1 LAAAQ
6 AIIPALELQG
16 GGYITIQ
23 GPLAFEPLFTTTA
36 LVSVA
41 SAAMLARVLMQELSE
56 SRVRVNQLVI

>member
-41 SAAMLARVLMQELSE
+41 TAAQPCSPAFSCKSSAKAECA
-56 SRVRVNQLVI
+56 